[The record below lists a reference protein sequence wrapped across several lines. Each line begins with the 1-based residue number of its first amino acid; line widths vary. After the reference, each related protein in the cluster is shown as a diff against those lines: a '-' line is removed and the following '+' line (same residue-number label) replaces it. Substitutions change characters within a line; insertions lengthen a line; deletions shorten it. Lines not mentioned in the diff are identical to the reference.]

1 MMNDNRHTPNLFWP
15 ILLIGVGGLLLL
27 TNLEVIDAVP
37 WEAVWRLWPVFL
49 VAAGINLLFGRGNR
63 WLASLFSALLGI
75 AVIAFLFFA
84 PMIVESLPTPEMVTE
99 SFAEPGAGIEA
110 AAVTL
115 DFDRGNL
122 TVDLLEDSTNFFEV
136 VVSHDEELHYSSSG
150 NQNRTI
156 RLNLNDIGT
165 PQFGFFFGEQSQIN
179 GDVGIAAGVPI
190 NLRVNIG
197 GGSADL
203 FLEELDLTQLRAD
216 SGSGSLEVILPGG
229 SYPVRLSSGS
239 GSITVESAQGVE
251 LDLRAEVGS
260 GRITLTLGEDSEGEI
275 YLDSGSGSIN
285 LVIPEGLAVEVSGD
299 TGSGSVNVPNDF
311 VRTSGDGS
319 ISGDSGTWQSPGFA
333 DSDSQLY
340 IRFDIGSG
348 SLRVEYP

>member
-1 MMNDNRHTPNLFWP
+1 MNDKRHSPNFFWP
-15 ILLIGVGGLLLL
+15 ILLIGIGGLLLL
-27 TNLEVIDAVP
+27 TNLEVIDPFP
-37 WEAVWRLWPVFL
+37 WEVLWRLWPVFL

-75 AVIAFLFFA
+75 AVIALLFFA

-99 SFAEPGAGIEA
+99 SFAEPGAGIETA
-110 AAVTL
+110 DVTL

-122 TVDLLEDSTNFFEV
+122 TVDLLEDSTNFFEA
-136 VVSHDEELHYSSSG
+136 VVSHDEEVRYTSSG

-156 RLNLNDIGT
+156 RLNLNDIGA
-165 PQFGFFFGEQSQIN
+165 PQLRFFFGEQSQII
-179 GDVGIAAGVPI
+179 GDIGIAAGVPTD
-190 NLRVNIG
+190 LRVNIG

-203 FLEELDLTQLRAD
+203 FLGELDLTQLRAD

-239 GSITVESAQGVE
+239 GSITVKSAKGVE

-260 GRITLTLGEDSEGEI
+260 GRITMTIKEDSQGEI

-285 LVIPEGLAVEVSGD
+285 LVIPEGLAVEISGD
-299 TGSGSVNVPNDF
+299 TGSGSVNVPSDF

-319 ISGDSGTWQSPGFA
+319 LSGDRGTWQSPGYA
-333 DSDSQLY
+333 DADLQVH